1 MYDLIIILF
10 ETSASVIA
18 ILFAIWGFIQTI
30 REQRTYLP
38 KRTEIFALISF
49 LVLVAICL
57 ISLWFLTIQ
66 PFTWSESPN
75 ILTALT
81 FFLSSLFTLAIILM
95 SISFTELIKRV

>member
-1 MYDLIIILF
+1 MYDLIVILF

-38 KRTEIFALISF
+38 KRAEIFALISF

-66 PFTWSESPN
+66 PLWSESPN

-95 SISFTELIKRV
+95 GISFTELIKRV